1 VALAAKRQGF
11 KRDSADQLRDRWHP
25 DIASA
30 MVANRPCGL
39 KAALEADALF
49 HHFLPRGLDPAW
61 PVCKSAVTQ

>member
-1 VALAAKRQGF
+1 
-11 KRDSADQLRDRWHP
+11 
-25 DIASA
+25 

-49 HHFLPRGLDPAW
+49 HHFLPRSLDPAW